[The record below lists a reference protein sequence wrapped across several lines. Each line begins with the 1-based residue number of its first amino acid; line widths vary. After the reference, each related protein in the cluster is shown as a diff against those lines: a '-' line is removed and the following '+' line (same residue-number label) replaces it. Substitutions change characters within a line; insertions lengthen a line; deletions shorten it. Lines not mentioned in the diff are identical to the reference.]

1 MSNNKKPKLDQKML
15 LDSILRKKEDKG
27 AIIAQQETEPSI
39 EDQETVIQPAKS
51 EPYKRKRTTQS
62 GYNDT
67 FLKRNEIKSRQCVY
81 VSKGVHET
89 ISKIVK
95 VIADNDITVGGY
107 IDLVLLKH
115 LEDNKTEINE
125 LYRQERM
132 DLI

>member
-27 AIIAQQETEPSI
+27 AITAQQETEPPI
-39 EDQETVIQPAKS
+39 EDQEAVIQPAKS
-51 EPYKRKRTTQS
+51 EPYKRKRTTKS

>member
-27 AIIAQQETEPSI
+27 AITAQQETEPSI

-51 EPYKRKRTTQS
+51 ELYKRKRTTKS

>member
-27 AIIAQQETEPSI
+27 AITVQQETEPSI

-89 ISKIVK
+89 VSKIVK

>member
-1 MSNNKKPKLDQKML
+1 MSNDKKPKLDQKML

-27 AIIAQQETEPSI
+27 AITVQQEAEPQI
-39 EDQETVIQPAKS
+39 EDQETVTQPAKS
-51 EPYKRKRTTQS
+51 ESYKRKRTTKS

-89 ISKIVK
+89 VSKIVK

>member
-27 AIIAQQETEPSI
+27 AIIAQQETVPSI

-89 ISKIVK
+89 VSKIVK

>member
-27 AIIAQQETEPSI
+27 AITVQQETEPPI
-39 EDQETVIQPAKS
+39 EDQETVTQSAKS
-51 EPYKRKRTTQS
+51 ESYKRKRTTKS

-89 ISKIVK
+89 VSKIVK

>member
-1 MSNNKKPKLDQKML
+1 MSNDKKPKLDQKML

-27 AIIAQQETEPSI
+27 AITVQQETEPPI
-39 EDQETVIQPAKS
+39 EDQETVTQSAKS
-51 EPYKRKRTTQS
+51 ESYKRKRTTKS

-89 ISKIVK
+89 VSKIVK

>member
-27 AIIAQQETEPSI
+27 AITAQQETEPPI
-39 EDQETVIQPAKS
+39 EDQETVTQPAKS
-51 EPYKRKRTTQS
+51 ESYKRKRTTKS

-89 ISKIVK
+89 VSKIVK

>member
-27 AIIAQQETEPSI
+27 AITVQQETEPPI
-39 EDQETVIQPAKS
+39 EDQETVTQPAKS
-51 EPYKRKRTTQS
+51 ESYKRKRTTKS